1 MKILFAGTPQAAVP
15 ALRALASSQEVVAV
29 LTRKDAV
36 RSRGRKAT
44 PSPVKQAAQ
53 ELGIPVFDGKPG
65 DPDFLEHIH
74 ELGVQAAIVVAYGR
88 ILRQPVLD
96 AVPLGWFNIHFSL
109 LPELRGAAP
118 VQRSIWLG
126 DKKTG
131 ISIFQLDAGM
141 DTGKLLAQREMAIE
155 DEPNAGDL
163 MMSMAELGAQ
173 MIIEQ
178 MASVEK
184 EAATDPTLAS
194 LLHVQPELTD
204 PSRALAQKI
213 SMEDAQVKWDKPAS
227 VVSAHARACN
237 PDPGAF
243 TTVYKAGKSAAPASQ
258 QAEVDSD
265 AQSTSQGTVQAA
277 ASEEG
282 ERLRLNAVHTARADE
297 PALASALQAQGLK
310 AAALHPGDL
319 VVSKKHVWVACETDF
334 LELLVVTAPGKKT
347 MRAADWARG
356 ARLQAGAHCE

>member
-65 DPDFLEHIH
+65 DPDFLERIH
-74 ELGVQAAIVVAYGR
+74 ELGVQAAVVVAYGR

-243 TTVYKAGKSAAPASQ
+243 TTVYKAGKSAVEGA
-258 QAEVDSD
+258 
-265 AQSTSQGTVQAA
+265 AQVTSQDA

-297 PALASALQAQGLK
+297 PALASALQAQGLE

>member
-1 MKILFAGTPQAAVP
+1 MKILFAGTPQVAVP

-53 ELGIPVFDGKPG
+53 ELGIPVFDCKPG
-65 DPDFLEHIH
+65 DPDFLERIH
-74 ELGVQAAIVVAYGR
+74 ELGVQAAVVVAYGR

-213 SMEDAQVKWDKPAS
+213 SIEDAQVKWDEPAS

-243 TTVYKAGKSAAPASQ
+243 TTVYKAGKSAVEGA
-258 QAEVDSD
+258 
-265 AQSTSQGTVQAA
+265 AQVA

-297 PALASALQAQGLK
+297 PALASALQAQGLE

>member
-65 DPDFLEHIH
+65 DPAFLEHIH
-74 ELGVQAAIVVAYGR
+74 ELGVQAAVVVAYGR

-243 TTVYKAGKSAAPASQ
+243 TTVYKAGKSAVEGA
-258 QAEVDSD
+258 
-265 AQSTSQGTVQAA
+265 AQVTAQDA

-297 PALASALQAQGLK
+297 PALASALQAQGRQ

-334 LELLVVTAPGKKT
+334 LELLVVTAPGKKS

>member
-65 DPDFLEHIH
+65 DPDFLERIH
-74 ELGVQAAIVVAYGR
+74 ELGVQAAVVVAYGR

-243 TTVYKAGKSAAPASQ
+243 TTVYKAGKSAVEGA
-258 QAEVDSD
+258 V
-265 AQSTSQGTVQAA
+265 QGTAQDA

-297 PALASALQAQGLK
+297 PALASALQAQGLE

-334 LELLVVTAPGKKT
+334 LEFLVVTAPGKKT

>member
-74 ELGVQAAIVVAYGR
+74 ELGVQAAVVVAYGR

-243 TTVYKAGKSAAPASQ
+243 TTVYKAGKSAVEGAAHVT
-258 QAEVDSD
+258 AHD
-265 AQSTSQGTVQAA
+265 A

-334 LELLVVTAPGKKT
+334 LELFVVTAPGKKT

>member
-65 DPDFLEHIH
+65 DPAFLERIH
-74 ELGVQAAIVVAYGR
+74 ELGVQAAVVVAYGR

-243 TTVYKAGKSAAPASQ
+243 TTVYKAGKSAVEGAAH
-258 QAEVDSD
+258 VT
-265 AQSTSQGTVQAA
+265 AQDA

-297 PALASALQAQGLK
+297 PALASALQAQGLE

>member
-65 DPDFLEHIH
+65 DPDFLERIH
-74 ELGVQAAIVVAYGR
+74 ELGVQAAVVVAYGR

-141 DTGKLLAQREMAIE
+141 DTGKLLVQREMAIE

-163 MMSMAELGAQ
+163 MMSMAQLGAQ
-173 MIIEQ
+173 MIVDA

-184 EAATDPTLAS
+184 EAAVYPTLAS
-194 LLHVQPELTD
+194 LLHVQPQLTD
-204 PSRALAQKI
+204 VSRALAQKI
-213 SMEDAQVKWDKPAS
+213 SMEDAQVKWDEPAS

-243 TTVYKAGKSAAPASQ
+243 TTMYKTAKSAAPASQ
-258 QAEVDSD
+258 HEVESG

-277 ASEEG
+277 AREEG
-282 ERLRLNAVHTARADE
+282 ERLRLNAVHTASADE
-297 PALASALQAQGLK
+297 PALASALQAQGLE
-310 AAALHPGDL
+310 ASALHPGDL
-319 VVSKKHVWVACETDF
+319 LVSKKHVWVACHTDF
-334 LELLVVTAPGKKT
+334 LELLEVTAPGKKT

>member
-65 DPDFLEHIH
+65 DPAFLERIH
-74 ELGVQAAIVVAYGR
+74 ELGVQAAVVVAYGR

-213 SMEDAQVKWDKPAS
+213 SMEDAQVKWEKPAS

-243 TTVYKAGKSAAPASQ
+243 TTVYKAGKSAVEGS
-258 QAEVDSD
+258 
-265 AQSTSQGTVQAA
+265 AQVTAQDA

-297 PALASALQAQGLK
+297 PALASALQAQGLE
-310 AAALHPGDL
+310 AAAMHPGDL

>member
-65 DPDFLEHIH
+65 DPAFIERIH
-74 ELGVQAAIVVAYGR
+74 ELGVQAAVVVAYGR

-243 TTVYKAGKSAAPASQ
+243 TTVYKAGKSAVEGA
-258 QAEVDSD
+258 
-265 AQSTSQGTVQAA
+265 AQVTAQDA

-297 PALASALQAQGLK
+297 PALASALQAQGLE

>member
-65 DPDFLEHIH
+65 DPDFLDRIH
-74 ELGVQAAIVVAYGR
+74 ELGVQAAVVVAYGR

-243 TTVYKAGKSAAPASQ
+243 TTVYKAGKRAVEGAAQ
-258 QAEVDSD
+258 VT
-265 AQSTSQGTVQAA
+265 AQDA

-297 PALASALQAQGLK
+297 PALASALQAQGLE

>member
-1 MKILFAGTPQAAVP
+1 MKILFAGTPRAAVP

-65 DPDFLEHIH
+65 DPAFLEHIH
-74 ELGVQAAIVVAYGR
+74 ELGVQAAVVVAYGR

-184 EAATDPTLAS
+184 EAAIDPTLAS

-243 TTVYKAGKSAAPASQ
+243 TTVYKAGKSAVEGAAH
-258 QAEVDSD
+258 VT
-265 AQSTSQGTVQAA
+265 AQDA

-297 PALASALQAQGLK
+297 PALASALQAQGLE
-310 AAALHPGDL
+310 AAALHPGDI
-319 VVSKKHVWVACETDF
+319 VVSKKYVWVACETDF

>member
-65 DPDFLEHIH
+65 DPAFLERIH
-74 ELGVQAAIVVAYGR
+74 ELGVEAAVVVAYGR

-213 SMEDAQVKWDKPAS
+213 SMEDAQVKWDKPSS

-243 TTVYKAGKSAAPASQ
+243 TTVYKAGKSAVEGAAH
-258 QAEVDSD
+258 VT
-265 AQSTSQGTVQAA
+265 AQDA

-297 PALASALQAQGLK
+297 PALASALQAQGLE

-347 MRAADWARG
+347 MRAADWSRG

>member
-65 DPDFLEHIH
+65 DPAFLERIH
-74 ELGVQAAIVVAYGR
+74 ELGVQAAVVVAYGR

-178 MASVEK
+178 MTSVEK

-243 TTVYKAGKSAAPASQ
+243 TTVYKAGKSAVEGAAPVS
-258 QAEVDSD
+258 
-265 AQSTSQGTVQAA
+265 AQDA
-277 ASEEG
+277 ASKEG
-282 ERLRLNAVHTARADE
+282 ERLRLNAIHTARADE
-297 PALASALQAQGLK
+297 PALASALQAQGLE

-319 VVSKKHVWVACETDF
+319 VVSKKHVWVACESDF

>member
-65 DPDFLEHIH
+65 DPDFLERIH
-74 ELGVQAAIVVAYGR
+74 ELGVQAAVVVAYGR

-243 TTVYKAGKSAAPASQ
+243 TTVYKAGKSAVEGAAH
-258 QAEVDSD
+258 VT
-265 AQSTSQGTVQAA
+265 AQDA

-297 PALASALQAQGLK
+297 PALASALQAQGRQ

>member
-65 DPDFLEHIH
+65 DPAFLERIH
-74 ELGVQAAIVVAYGR
+74 ELGVQAAVVVAYGR

-213 SMEDAQVKWDKPAS
+213 RMEDAQVTWDKPAS

-243 TTVYKAGKSAAPASQ
+243 TTVYKVGKSAVEGAAP
-258 QAEVDSD
+258 VT
-265 AQSTSQGTVQAA
+265 AQDA

-282 ERLRLNAVHTARADE
+282 ERLRLNAVHAARADE
-297 PALASALQAQGLK
+297 PALASALQAQGLE

-334 LELLVVTAPGKKT
+334 LELLAVTAPGKKT

>member
-65 DPDFLEHIH
+65 DPAFLERIH
-74 ELGVQAAIVVAYGR
+74 ELGVQAAVVVAYGR

-243 TTVYKAGKSAAPASQ
+243 TTVYKAGKSAVEGA
-258 QAEVDSD
+258 
-265 AQSTSQGTVQAA
+265 AQVTAQDA

-297 PALASALQAQGLK
+297 PALASALQAQGRQ

>member
-65 DPDFLEHIH
+65 DPDFLERIH
-74 ELGVQAAIVVAYGR
+74 ELGVQAAVVVAYGR

-178 MASVEK
+178 MARVEK

-243 TTVYKAGKSAAPASQ
+243 TTVYKAGKSAVEGAAHVT
-258 QAEVDSD
+258 AHD
-265 AQSTSQGTVQAA
+265 A

>member
-65 DPDFLEHIH
+65 DPDFLERIH
-74 ELGVQAAIVVAYGR
+74 ELGVQAAVVVAYGR

-141 DTGKLLAQREMAIE
+141 DTGKLLAQREMSIE

-184 EAATDPTLAS
+184 EEATDPTLAS

-243 TTVYKAGKSAAPASQ
+243 TTVYKAGKSAVEGAAH
-258 QAEVDSD
+258 VT
-265 AQSTSQGTVQAA
+265 AQDA

-297 PALASALQAQGLK
+297 PALASALQAQGLQ

>member
-65 DPDFLEHIH
+65 DPAFLERIH
-74 ELGVQAAIVVAYGR
+74 ELGVQAAVVVAYGR

-243 TTVYKAGKSAAPASQ
+243 TTVYKAGKSAVEGA
-258 QAEVDSD
+258 
-265 AQSTSQGTVQAA
+265 AQVTAQDA

-297 PALASALQAQGLK
+297 PALVSALQAQGLE

>member
-65 DPDFLEHIH
+65 DPAFLERIH
-74 ELGVQAAIVVAYGR
+74 ELGVQAAVVVAYGR

-243 TTVYKAGKSAAPASQ
+243 TTVYKAGKSAVEGAAH
-258 QAEVDSD
+258 VT
-265 AQSTSQGTVQAA
+265 AQDA